1 MYSRIDIIKA
11 VKKKDISIKPFS
23 RGNLQPNSY
32 KLHLDSEIAI
42 AKKGRINLL
51 TTEDFEKFYDKKEIR
66 KIVLTP
72 KRFILAKSME
82 RLFLSKNIG
91 AFVNGRS
98 SLSRVGISV
107 TQTAPI
113 IQAGHGVPRPRK
125 IILEISNG
133 GPFEVVLTPKMA
145 IAEICF
151 FELKTPTNILYDSF
165 GRYGTRRDRNE
176 LLPLKE

>member
-1 MYSRIDIIKA
+1 MYSRVDILKAIKR
-11 VKKKDISIKPFS
+11 KDISIKPFN
-23 RGNLQPNSY
+23 RKNLQPNSY
-32 KLHLDSEIAI
+32 KLHLDDEIAI
-42 AKKGRINLL
+42 AKKGRINPLK
-51 TTEDFEKFYDKKEIR
+51 TRNFEKFYDKKEIR
-66 KIVLTP
+66 KVVLTP
-72 KRFILAKSME
+72 KKFILAKTME
-82 RLFLSKNIG
+82 KLSLSKNIG

-98 SLSRVGISV
+98 GLSRVGISV

-133 GPFEVVLTPKMA
+133 GPFEVVLTPGMA

-151 FELKTPTNILYDSF
+151 FELKTPTNVLYDSF
-165 GRYGTRRDRNE
+165 GRYGTRGDRDE